1 MDIFVVIAMVW
12 LVSAGLAGGLGYLGG
27 RGGDGMTLGALLGP
41 VGFVLTLLFLTP
53 IGRHKA
59 GVLPWVKVPVAQPR
73 GDAGSSGPLPRA
85 A

>member
-1 MDIFVVIAMVW
+1 MDIYVLIAIVW

-27 RGGDGMTLGALLGP
+27 RTGDAMTLGALLGP

-53 IGRHKA
+53 IGHHRA
-59 GVLPWVKVPVAQPR
+59 GILPWAKVPVAQPR
-73 GDAGSSGPLPRA
+73 GDAGPGGPLPRA

>member
-27 RGGDGMTLGALLGP
+27 RSGDAITLGALLGP
-41 VGFVLTLLFLTP
+41 VGFLLTLLFLTP
-53 IGRHKA
+53 IGRRKA
-59 GVLPWVKVPVAQPR
+59 VVLPWAKVPVVQTR
-73 GDAGSSGPLPRA
+73 GDAGPNRPLPRA